1 MIKLLCQLGFH
12 SLLNVIGYKGSSIFF
27 PVQILAHLN
36 MKLSKLKGTYVHFQ
50 TLLSVE
56 LLLKKKFWL
65 ENLDFPKTCHE
76 KSCKFAYHLV
86 KKSKTIIIMEH

>member
-1 MIKLLCQLGFH
+1 MLNLAYNENVQGNMIKLLCQLGFH

-50 TLLSVE
+50 TL
-56 LLLKKKFWL
+56 
-65 ENLDFPKTCHE
+65 C
-76 KSCKFAYHLV
+76 
-86 KKSKTIIIMEH
+86 